1 MSTSFN
7 RSTIDFLQSSFSGFL
22 AAKASRI
29 AGTSTVW
36 AGAVSASG
44 VAAGAAVAG
53 ETADAAGVVGEGAVA
68 DSIVVLGV
76 GVAAGALACP
86 NIFAIRLLN
95 IPIGNT
101 STYLRTYLDASGFLA
116 LMLGVDLV
124 YT

>member
-7 RSTIDFLQSSFSGFL
+7 RSTIDFFQSSFSGFL

-36 AGAVSASG
+36 VGAVSASG

-68 DSIVVLGV
+68 DSIVVLGDV

-95 IPIGNT
+95 IPIGI
-101 STYLRTYLDASGFLA
+101 
-116 LMLGVDLV
+116 LV
-124 YT
+124 RI